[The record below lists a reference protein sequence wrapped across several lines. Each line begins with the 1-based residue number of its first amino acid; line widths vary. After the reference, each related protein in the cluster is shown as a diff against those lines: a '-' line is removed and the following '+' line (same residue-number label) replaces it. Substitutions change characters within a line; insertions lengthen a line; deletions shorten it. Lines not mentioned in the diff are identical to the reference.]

1 MIQGHFCS
9 GPRGKGGGGGGPR
22 NSALRAVRAEPHLAT
37 GSRKVGRG
45 PRGEFLGVLGEQFQV
60 TGRARA
66 CGRQARLPSELM
78 LAIAH

>member
-1 MIQGHFCS
+1 M
-9 GPRGKGGGGGGPR
+9 
-22 NSALRAVRAEPHLAT
+22 RAEPHLAT